1 MAHHARPLLALV
13 IVTSLAGA
21 CGGDDRSEDP
31 AAQPAPD
38 VTTFEQGDFSGIPIP
53 PLAEE
58 AGTRTEKD
66 GVVTQSF
73 FVRNRTPD
81 EVLEFY
87 AEYFRDENVPV
98 IREPANTSGI
108 TWRGWWL
115 LGGRELLVSALPA
128 PTADGAETEHA
139 DVVTQMSLELWPRG
153 SADEHS
159 PEISTPQAD
168 Q

>member
-1 MAHHARPLLALV
+1 MVALFVLTSV
-13 IVTSLAGA
+13 IGA
-21 CGGDDRSEDP
+21 CGDDDGASDR

-53 PLAEE
+53 PLGEE
-58 AGTRTEKD
+58 AGSRTEKD

-73 FVRNRTPD
+73 FVRNRTPG

-87 AEYFRDENVPV
+87 AEYFEEKGVQV
-98 IREPANTSGI
+98 IREPASGNDV

-115 LGGRELLVSALPA
+115 VGDRELLVSAIPA
-128 PTADGAETEHA
+128 PTAGGAETEHA
-139 DVVTQMSLELWPRG
+139 DVVTQMSLELWPPG

-159 PEISTPQAD
+159 PELSVPEAGQ
-168 Q
+168 